1 VKRIL
6 INKTPGRDKLRNS
19 KYYMKKFISIV
30 TVIVISNSVLSCREV
45 EELSEV
51 TESGKQE
58 LVVVKPKKDSAESNK
73 EGNSSNVTNGKEDEG
88 DPQKDKIK
96 W

>member
-1 VKRIL
+1 
-6 INKTPGRDKLRNS
+6 
-19 KYYMKKFISIV
+19 MKKFISIV

-45 EELSEV
+45 EELSAV

-58 LVVVKPKKDSAESNK
+58 LVVAKPTKDSVESNK
-73 EGNSSNVTNGKEDEG
+73 DGNSSNVTNDNQDEG

>member
-1 VKRIL
+1 
-6 INKTPGRDKLRNS
+6 
-19 KYYMKKFISIV
+19 MKKFISIV

-45 EELSEV
+45 EELSAV
-51 TESGKQE
+51 PESNKHE
-58 LVVVKPKKDSAESNK
+58 LVLAKTKKDSTESNK
-73 EGNSSNVTNGKEDEG
+73 EGDSSNITNDLGDEE